1 MLGAV
6 EAVLG
11 EEGVEVVRR
20 ARRLGGGGEEA
31 VEERG
36 ERGGEGGRGACGL
49 RELGDVGAFT
59 GREVA
64 GFAAEQGRDRELI
77 EFDGQ
82 ECIGAAEERGDGA
95 VFVDSEVVND
105 GVHRE
110 RQRGLQLALGGEHDL
125 EQA

>member
-11 EEGVEVVRR
+11 EERVEVVRR

-49 RELGDVGAFT
+49 RELGDVGAFA

-64 GFAAEQGRDRELI
+64 GFATEQGGDRELI

-82 ECIGAAEERGDGA
+82 ERIGAGA
-95 VFVDSEVVND
+95 TPKSKYRVLS
-105 GVHRE
+105 
-110 RQRGLQLALGGEHDL
+110 L
-125 EQA
+125 